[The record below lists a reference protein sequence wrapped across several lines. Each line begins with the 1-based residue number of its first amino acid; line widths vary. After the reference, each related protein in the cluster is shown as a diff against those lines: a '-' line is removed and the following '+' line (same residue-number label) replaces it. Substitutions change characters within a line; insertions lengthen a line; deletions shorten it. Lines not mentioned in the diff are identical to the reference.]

1 MKRFALGRTECGADR
16 VEVAGQAGMS
26 DRRKRPGPAFAMMI
40 ICVPAGWLTL
50 IAALL
55 LGGSLLAAVAA
66 MIAAMWGLFVL
77 GLVVFLVRDA
87 LGRRRRGGEADRRE
101 GDTVLE

>member
-1 MKRFALGRTECGADR
+1 
-16 VEVAGQAGMS
+16 
-26 DRRKRPGPAFAMMI
+26 MMI

-66 MIAAMWGLFVL
+66 MIAVMWGLFVL